1 MPRLRSRFV
10 AVYHLRRAPRDSDH
24 ADEQI
29 EILLLQRPPDHRF
42 AGDWQSVGGHIERDA
57 RGVEETAWQAAVRE
71 AQEETALPVERWFR
85 IDRPESFYNPEN
97 DTIYF
102 VPAFAAL
109 VPDDAPD
116 PALSDEHAAWRWA
129 PPSEAAAAVSWQAA
143 RDSILLLARPPR
155 PRPPRPRPSCNSPP
169 QSLPPV
175 SPSSPA
181 ARSEGNDGI
190 AQVCDDRRMPSVGL
204 IGFERSGKDHSLQR
218 PHRRRPPHRLQRTPG
233 PSRRRRACAR
243 RTTPATLRPLPPA
256 QDHSRHPGRRRF
268 PRRRLRRRPGRRRR
282 TACQRSPR
290 PTQPCSTP

>member
-57 RGVEETAWQAAVRE
+57 GGVEETAWQAAVRE
-71 AQEETALPVERWFR
+71 AREETALPVERWFR

-129 PPSEAAAAVSWQAA
+129 PPSEAAAAVSWQAV
-143 RDSILLLARPPR
+143 RDSILLLATALRDPDRPAPGVM
-155 PRPPRPRPSCNSPP
+155 
-169 QSLPPV
+169 QF
-175 SPSSPA
+175 SPA
-181 ARSEGNDGI
+181 ELAAR
-190 AQVCDDRRMPSVGL
+190 
-204 IGFERSGKDHSLQR
+204 
-218 PHRRRPPHRLQRTPG
+218 
-233 PSRRRRACAR
+233 
-243 RTTPATLRPLPPA
+243 LP
-256 QDHSRHPGRRRF
+256 
-268 PRRRLRRRPGRRRR
+268 
-282 TACQRSPR
+282 
-290 PTQPCSTP
+290 